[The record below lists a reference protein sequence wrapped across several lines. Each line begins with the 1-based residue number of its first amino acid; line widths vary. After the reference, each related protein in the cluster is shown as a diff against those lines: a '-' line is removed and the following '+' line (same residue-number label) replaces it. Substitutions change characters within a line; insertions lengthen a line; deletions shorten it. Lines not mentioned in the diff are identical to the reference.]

1 MIKEIYTRTP
11 DDPNFVPGVID
22 YSNEI
27 ESVVS
32 QIKIL
37 LGTKE
42 GDVLGSYNFGVDLTY
57 LVFQTSINAIDLKQ
71 KIMDQ
76 IISYVYISPNISLDI
91 NIEFGQSGYGYDIA
105 LIDIIIN
112 GNKAIGFLIDKN

>member
-22 YSNEI
+22 YSNEM
-27 ESVVS
+27 ESVIS
-32 QIKIL
+32 QIRML

-42 GDVLGSYNFGVDLTY
+42 GDVLGAYDFGVDLTY
-57 LVFQTSINAIDLKQ
+57 LVFRTSVNAIELKQ

-76 IISYVYISPNISLDI
+76 IISYVHVGPNINLDI

-105 LIDIIIN
+105 VIDIIIN
-112 GNKAIGFLIDKN
+112 GSKAIGFLVDQS